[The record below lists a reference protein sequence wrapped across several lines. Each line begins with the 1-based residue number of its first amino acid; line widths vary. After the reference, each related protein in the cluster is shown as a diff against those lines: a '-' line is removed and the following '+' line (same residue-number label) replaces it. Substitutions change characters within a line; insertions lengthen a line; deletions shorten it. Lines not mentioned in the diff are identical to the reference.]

1 MVVNARFGTAVVV
14 VDVVSAVTVCR
25 RDSAVLPHARAPP
38 VSLDALSDNV
48 YVLQLALAPL
58 RSERTEGGELLE
70 CRTEAKRLCNVEQGQ
85 LAGSDAVAAGV
96 LRRDLVHAL
105 DHLAPAVGRVV
116 GGIDVALH
124 VVPEHA
130 VHDSDGDKHA
140 QHQHGREDDCDYGAA
155 LPAPV
160 IAHGACCGRRRTR
173 KLAAAFGCSV
183 WRR

>member
-70 CRTEAKRLCNVEQGQ
+70 CRTEAKAQSEVRG
-85 LAGSDAVAAGV
+85 AGRAG
-96 LRRDLVHAL
+96 
-105 DHLAPAVGRVV
+105 
-116 GGIDVALH
+116 
-124 VVPEHA
+124 
-130 VHDSDGDKHA
+130 
-140 QHQHGREDDCDYGAA
+140 
-155 LPAPV
+155 
-160 IAHGACCGRRRTR
+160 
-173 KLAAAFGCSV
+173 
-183 WRR
+183 